1 MPLAYVDMFA
11 YRISNGV
18 NPVLAKARTFPLFT
32 PLEARAKGAA
42 DASVLPL
49 MGQGV
54 RNRIPE
60 RGKAHCDNNLLIT
73 MGKTVVK
80 NRKKSIDPVRGF
92 TVGFLNPRE
101 SERKRLRLTFF
112 CQKRSGR
119 TSNGVDPVRNPPSFG
134 VAAAT
139 LGRLISNGVDTRAGV
154 EDNSDCIYCWRFD
167 LSRRGN
173 REWRYHQWSSAVG
186 ASESISGKSY
196 LLF

>member
-49 MGQGV
+49 MGSRI
-54 RNRIPE
+54 RNRILEAKVGSDPTCARE
-60 RGKAHCDNNLLIT
+60 RFWALAGDNNNLLIT

-80 NRKKSIDPVRGF
+80 NRKKLIDPVRGF

-119 TSNGVDPVRNPPSFG
+119 TSNGVD
-134 VAAAT
+134 
-139 LGRLISNGVDTRAGV
+139 TRAGV
-154 EDNSDCIYCWRFD
+154 EDNSDCISFNLREN